1 MGLRHENQGSEDWH
15 AWRSHPQAGRGSSG
29 RPYAGPQK
37 GLGTGE
43 PTPGPPRP
51 HLSPPVQTVTKVCLS
66 PSSSGLNPNRAVP
79 GVLPSRQ
86 RSPTLKVGSLGAA
99 QGCLPLKVR
108 SGTEG
113 PGPLPWLSLAVAE
126 AQCPQVFLHALS
138 SFSIKWGEPQ
148 ESPRP
153 IVHVN
158 SHECERNQHRI
169 WLGCSENS
177 CPIWFTLKSC
187 PYTKFTSLG
196 LGFSI
201 FR

>member
-1 MGLRHENQGSEDWH
+1 MGLRHENKGNEDWH
-15 AWRSHPQAGRGSSG
+15 DWRSHPQAGRGSSG
-29 RPYAGPQK
+29 HPYAGPRK

-43 PTPGPPRP
+43 STPGRPCP
-51 HLSPPVQTVTKVCLS
+51 HLCPPVGTVTKVCLS
-66 PSSSGLNPNRAVP
+66 PRGSGLNPNQAVP
-79 GVLPSRQ
+79 GVLPSRLFSHIEGGQ
-86 RSPTLKVGSLGAA
+86 P

-126 AQCPQVFLHALS
+126 ALCPQVFLRALS
-138 SFSIKWGEPQ
+138 FFSIKWGEPQ

-153 IVHVN
+153 IVQVN
-158 SHECERNQHRI
+158 SYECERNQHRI

-177 CPIWFTLKSC
+177 CPTWFTLRSC

-196 LGFSI
+196 LGFST